1 MKDEKVKELIA
12 RIRQEL
18 DEIRIVLKR
27 MNDGWEKARRSND
40 DFYIDGVALNL
51 HGFYIGSERIFTN
64 IAELVDGD
72 LPRGESWHLLLL
84 QQMMAEIPEV
94 RPPVISTETGT
105 KLDEY
110 RRFRHMIRN
119 VYTHN
124 FDPVKIGKLVADAF
138 PLFEQLKAEVF
149 AFTDFLEMVE

>member
-1 MKDEKVKELIA
+1 MKDEKLQDIIV

-27 MNDGWEKARRSND
+27 MNDGWERARRSND
-40 DFYIDGVALNL
+40 DIYIDSVALNL
-51 HGFYIGSERIFTN
+51 HGFYMGSERIFTH
-64 IAELVDGD
+64 IAELIDGGV
-72 LPRGESWHLLLL
+72 PRGESWHLLLL
-84 QQMMAEIPEV
+84 QQMMAEIPSI
-94 RPPVISTETGT
+94 RPPVISAETGA

-110 RRFRHMIRN
+110 RSFRHIVRN

-138 PLFEQLKAEVF
+138 PLFEQLKAEVS
-149 AFTDFLEMVE
+149 AFTDFLEQA